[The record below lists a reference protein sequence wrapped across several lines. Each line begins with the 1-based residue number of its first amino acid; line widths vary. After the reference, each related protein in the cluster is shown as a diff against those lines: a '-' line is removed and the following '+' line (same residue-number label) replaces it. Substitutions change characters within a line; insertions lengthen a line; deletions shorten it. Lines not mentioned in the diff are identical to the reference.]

1 MHRVYYYSDWNNVY
15 YHLALEEYFVRN
27 FDFSNQELLFVYR
40 NDPCLVLGKNQN
52 FFQEVHLASFFD
64 SKYNLARRISGGGTV
79 VHDLGNINF
88 AFFEKY
94 DFKKINHYASS
105 VGKITLVLNEL
116 NIKSSRNERNAILLD
131 NGKKISGSAQFSS
144 NKGILSHL
152 TLLFQ
157 SDLDKIDQLIQKNPY
172 NLQTKASTSVRSS
185 IDNVCNHTNLNLE
198 DFIKECISLLGF
210 DNKLDTDLIDLN
222 EVNKLMSEKY
232 SQPSFYLETSANGLL
247 LRENLEI
254 ELEKGRIS
262 KIKGTGADSNYIH
275 KLLYSSEIPLEDNLW
290 KILLNENV

>member
-1 MHRVYYYSDWNNVY
+1 M
-15 YHLALEEYFVRN
+15 
-27 FDFSNQELLFVYR
+27 
-40 NDPCLVLGKNQN
+40 LGKNQN
-52 FFQEVHLASFFD
+52 FFQEVHLSSFFH

-88 AFFEKY
+88 AFFEKH
-94 DFKKINHYASS
+94 DFKKVNQYGSS
-105 VGKITLVLNEL
+105 VGKITQILNEL

-185 IDNVCNHTNLNLE
+185 IDNVGNHTNLNLE
-198 DFIKECISLLGF
+198 DFIRECISLLGF
-210 DNKLDTDLIDLN
+210 DNKLDTNLINLN